1 MIAAMTTSSLNPGE
15 AKLTGLPLWL
25 GRGLWL
31 MAAALTLLTLREIW
45 PQNVE
50 VTYSEWVVS
59 RTRGA
64 VSAFM
69 AYWDFVRLVAGL
81 ESLSALLALSA
92 GFLVFWR
99 KSADRMGLFVSAF
112 LLLMAPWFVSS
123 NMEMWRLPAWVPFA
137 SVLNTLQATAT
148 LGSVI
153 LFTYIF
159 PDGHFVPRRVRW
171 MALFCIGL
179 TVLAMLLMTLPF
191 EHAAS
196 LSNGLW
202 FIFSIPYVAALVVG
216 GASQVY
222 RYRTCTDPVQR
233 QQTKWV
239 VFGVGLYVATLLL
252 SFVSFFRSQSAGE
265 ALVELFMS
273 WLVSS
278 LIPLSIG
285 FSILRYRL
293 WAVDLWINRTLVYG
307 ALTALVVLAY
317 VTVVGGLGLLLR
329 TDNPWL
335 AVISIGLVALA
346 IHPLRAWLQR
356 GVNRLLYGEQNDPVQ
371 VLANVGAQLEAAAEP
386 DALLP
391 TLVRTVATTLKL
403 PYVAVSLGDETAP
416 AAAYGVSGQAIEAW
430 PLIYQGA
437 TVGTLTVRRR
447 AAHEPFNRR
456 ERRLLETIAHQA
468 GAAAHAL
475 RLTTDLRLSRQRI
488 ILAHEEERRRLG
500 RDLHDGLGPQLA
512 GLTLKLDA
520 AANLLARDPD
530 KVAGYLK
537 ELKKQTQ
544 DAISEVRRLVYDLRP
559 PALDQLGLAGA
570 LRQQAARLASDGLE
584 VQVRMPDD
592 LPPLPAAV
600 EVAVYRIVMEA
611 LTNVVRHAQARRCT
625 IWLCPDSVLHLAVDD
640 DGAGLPDHYDV
651 GMGMTSMA
659 ERADELGGVC
669 RVERRAE
676 GGTRVSAHLPF
687 TVN

>member
-1 MIAAMTTSSLNPGE
+1 MIAAMTIFSVNPGE

-31 MAAALTLLTLREIW
+31 LAAALALLTLREIW

-50 VTYSEWVVS
+50 ITYSEWIVS
-59 RTRGA
+59 RTRPA
-64 VSAFM
+64 SSAFM
-69 AYWDFVRLVAGL
+69 AYWDFVRLVAGM
-81 ESLSALLALSA
+81 ESLSALIALSA

-112 LLLMAPWFVSS
+112 LLLMAPWFISS
-123 NMEMWRLPAWVPFA
+123 NMEVWRLPAWVPFA
-137 SVLNTLQATAT
+137 SLLRALQAAAT
-148 LGSVI
+148 IGSVI
-153 LFTYIF
+153 LFIYLF
-159 PDGHFVPRRVRW
+159 PDGHFVPRRMRW
-171 MALFCIGL
+171 MALACIGL
-179 TVLAMLLMTLPF
+179 TVLAMLFMALPF
-191 EHAAS
+191 AQAPS
-196 LSNGLW
+196 LGDSLW
-202 FIFSIPYVAALVVG
+202 FIFSVPYLAALVVG

-222 RYRTCTDPVQR
+222 RYRTHTDPVQR
-233 QQTKWV
+233 QQMKWV
-239 VFGVGLYVATLLL
+239 VFGLGLYVVTLLL
-252 SFVSFFRSQSAGE
+252 SFLNFFRSQSAAE
-265 ALVELFMS
+265 ALVELFIT
-273 WLVSS
+273 WLTSS

-293 WAVDLWINRTLVYG
+293 WAVDVWINRTLVYG
-307 ALTALVVLAY
+307 ALTTLVVLAY
-317 VTVVGGLGLLLR
+317 VVVVGGLGLLLR
-329 TDNPWL
+329 TDTAWL
-335 AVISIGLVALA
+335 AVISTGLVALA

-356 GVNRLLYGEQNDPVQ
+356 AVNRLLYGEQNDPIQ
-371 VLANVGAQLEAAAEP
+371 VLDNVGAQLEAAAEP

-403 PYVAVSLGDETAP
+403 PYVAVSLGDETTP
-416 AAAYGVSGQAIEAW
+416 AAAYGVNGQAIEAW

-437 TVGTLTVRRR
+437 IVGKLTVGRR
-447 AAHEPFNRR
+447 AAQEPFNQR

-488 ILAHEEERRRLG
+488 ILAREEERRRLR

-530 KVAGYLK
+530 KVAVYLK
-537 ELKKQTQ
+537 ELKGQTQ
-544 DAISEVRRLVYDLRP
+544 GAIAEVRRLVYDLRP

-570 LRQQAARLASDGLE
+570 LREQAARLASAGLD

-600 EVAVYRIVMEA
+600 EVAVYRIVTEA
-611 LTNVVRHAQARRCT
+611 LTNVVRHAYARRCT
-625 IWLCPDSVLHLAVDD
+625 IWLCPDGALHLAVDD
-640 DGAGLPDHYDV
+640 DGVGLPDSYHP
-651 GMGMTSMA
+651 GMGLTSMA
-659 ERADELGGVC
+659 ERADELGGAC

-676 GGTRVSAHLPF
+676 GGTRVSARLPF
-687 TVN
+687 TVH